1 MHSRQHLVS
10 RAARHTLGGSD
21 DPQRLLSLG
30 QVSTYELNYHYEL
43 FNPWSAELGAGRS
56 EFHLNI
62 VRAKTGFH
70 LFMTL
75 FLTCKMKM
83 LDLGVPSSPLQS
95 EVFPFLLI
103 VFHILS
109 FSYFPPCFVTF
120 VFFQLCFKHSSFMGL
135 CSPKGTQEWEDT
147 FGFVLPL
154 FEPVVEK

>member
-120 VFFQLCFKHSSFMGL
+120 VFFQLWVTELGH
-135 CSPKGTQEWEDT
+135 CS
-147 FGFVLPL
+147 VN
-154 FEPVVEK
+154 PVVSLSPVEMTGNTRFPVLRAA